1 VLNKTTRAMKNIGI
15 NDPCSENWNEM
26 NPTQKGAFCQK
37 CATEVHDFTNKSNY
51 EIKQTLKSL
60 IGQPVCGRITNTQE
74 AALNAEF
81 EAWQIGSKRTIQSA
95 MLFSL
100 IVVFGLTLFSC
111 SNEKEKETIQ
121 QIQHSA
127 MRIFS
132 DNTSLDQTVKA
143 NSESIEFAIP
153 EIMVTEMSDIL
164 GKISYEQ
171 PIQDIDMVD
180 IVESRHY
187 SYAGGMGYST
197 IYMDYLEQTVVT
209 DPFLE
214 IEKDENGIAFPTE
227 FTSKVFPNPVS
238 TLATL
243 EVGIPTKE
251 RFEITLFDMNGK
263 LVESIYS
270 GNLDRG
276 TFRYQIDMTNLIT
289 GMYIVVIAS
298 ENSKESLRI
307 SKL

>member
-1 VLNKTTRAMKNIGI
+1 MKNIGI

-51 EIKQTLKSL
+51 EIKLTLKSL

-81 EAWQIGSKRTIQSA
+81 EAWQIGSKRSVQSA

-132 DNTSLDQTVKA
+132 DNTSLDQTVKE
-143 NSESIEFAIP
+143 NSESIEFEIP
-153 EIMVTEMSDIL
+153 EMIEAELPEIL

-171 PIQDIDMVD
+171 SIQEDINIIENRDQL
-180 IVESRHY
+180 HY
-187 SYAGGMGYST
+187 GYAGGIGYST
-197 IYMDYLEQTVVT
+197 VYMDYLNQTVVT

-214 IEKDENGIAFPTE
+214 VEKDENGIALPSE
-227 FTSKVFPNPVS
+227 FTSTVFPNPVS
-238 TLATL
+238 TITTL
-243 EVGIPTKE
+243 EVGIPSKE

-263 LVESIYS
+263 LIESIYS
-270 GNLDRG
+270 GKLDRG

>member
-1 VLNKTTRAMKNIGI
+1 MKNIGI

-26 NPTQKGAFCQK
+26 SSTQKGAFCQK
-37 CATEVHDFTNKSNY
+37 CATEVYDFTKKSNY

-60 IGQPVCGRITNTQE
+60 IGQPVCGRITNIQE

-81 EAWQIGSKRTIQSA
+81 EAWQIGSKRSVQSA

-143 NSESIEFAIP
+143 NNESIEFAIP
-153 EIMVTEMSDIL
+153 EIMVAEMPDIL
-164 GKISYEQ
+164 GKMSYSIEE
-171 PIQDIDMVD
+171 PINL
-180 IVESRHY
+180 VETIEY
-187 SYAGGMGYST
+187 VTSYAGGVGYST
-197 IYMDYLEQTVVT
+197 IYMDYLEQTVET

-214 IEKDENGIAFPTE
+214 VEKDENGIALPTE
-227 FTSKVFPNPVS
+227 FASKVFPNPLS
-238 TLATL
+238 TIATL
-243 EVGIPTKE
+243 EVGIPNKE

-263 LVESIYS
+263 LIESIYS
-270 GNLDRG
+270 GKLDRG

-289 GMYIVVIAS
+289 GMYMVVIAS
-298 ENSKESLRI
+298 ENNKESLRI